1 MHRKQWREKKV
12 IKLWILYSNISDF
25 RVNHSAHVNRLK
37 RSETRMAVFLFL
49 EKRET
54 ELSRDAGSSRMKVK
68 LEPLVWFWNCPQSLL
83 FRTLRFAW
91 LIVASC
97 GQIETSHCLFLYF
110 KSILKKNKFFLFFIC
125 FKLVFFGI
133 FRSFWCVDVKN
144 NF

>member
-1 MHRKQWREKKV
+1 M

-68 LEPLVWFWNCPQSLL
+68 LEPLV
-83 FRTLRFAW
+83 
-91 LIVASC
+91 
-97 GQIETSHCLFLYF
+97 
-110 KSILKKNKFFLFFIC
+110 
-125 FKLVFFGI
+125 
-133 FRSFWCVDVKN
+133 
-144 NF
+144 